1 MCKDKTWKT
10 FKFPIHY
17 CYMNHE
23 TQLAFLVI
31 KIGFIVLFARGI
43 IVATFLWQIIG
54 IPKNVVIRP
63 LFWWAMIGFI
73 IATFEVSFIELV
85 NTFPSYFVP
94 FLNHFNIG
102 DTYFI
107 SPLYYL
113 NEILFL
119 GLFFANLLEGNGK
132 SWITRITLLL
142 FILELCNTIFW
153 EGFHDPQKFGTFIM
167 ALYIIVLS
175 LIFFK
180 NNILKG
186 VNRPL
191 VNDAYN
197 IIVWGLFGI
206 NSLSILIY
214 FFSDSLFSDFPLIFY
229 QLSIFRML
237 FESLCL
243 LVVAVGVSKVKL
255 NKFKPA

>member
-1 MCKDKTWKT
+1 
-10 FKFPIHY
+10 
-17 CYMNHE
+17 MNNE

-31 KIGFIVLFARGI
+31 KIGFIVLLARGI
-43 IVATFLWQIIG
+43 IAATFLWQKIG
-54 IPKNVVIRP
+54 IPKNIVIRP
-63 LFWWAMIGFI
+63 LFWWAIFGFI
-73 IATFEVSFIELV
+73 IATFEVSFIALV

-94 FLNHFNIG
+94 YLTRFNIG

-113 NEILFL
+113 NEILCL
-119 GLFFANLLEGNGK
+119 GLFFANLLEGHGK
-132 SWITRITLLL
+132 SRIRRITILL
-142 FILELCNTIFW
+142 FILEISNTIFW
-153 EGFHDPQKFGTFIM
+153 EGFHNPQKFGTFFM
-167 ALYIIVLS
+167 ALYIIILS
-175 LIFFK
+175 LIFFRY
-180 NNILKG
+180 NLLKG

-214 FFSDSLFSDFPLIFY
+214 FFSESLFSDFPTLFY
-229 QLSIFRML
+229 QISIFRML
-237 FESLCL
+237 FESVCL
-243 LVVAVGVSKVKL
+243 LVVAIGVSKVKL